1 MGDSVPKHP
10 GPISLTD
17 TPLEPSIFQNPTD
30 HHQEKKSKRWKGLF
44 LSDAQTA
51 CCCNRFGSK
60 LTPFFQIVKLT
71 AAIFRATVRRAMVG
85 RIPFS
90 TRAT

>member
-1 MGDSVPKHP
+1 MGDSVPKHT

-17 TPLEPSIFQNPTD
+17 TPLEPSIFRTRPTTTR
-30 HHQEKKSKRWKGLF
+30 EKIPKMERLF

-60 LTPFFQIVKLT
+60 LTPFFHRVKLM
-71 AAIFRATVRRAMVG
+71 AAIFRATVRRAIVG
-85 RIPFS
+85 RIPL
-90 TRAT
+90 ATKAT